1 MLSRGQDCWGK
12 AVLRMTV
19 KSVQMMTFCGPGKQE
34 KEQTARRNGN
44 SEDVPFVVLHAGLL
58 IGEALCCW

>member
-1 MLSRGQDCWGK
+1 ML
-12 AVLRMTV
+12 LMTV

-44 SEDVPFVVLHAGLL
+44 SEDVPFAVLRAGLL
-58 IGEALCCW
+58 TGEALCCWW